1 MKKMKKKRTVGSR
14 ALEAYSVRTPEKI
27 RRHTD
32 KVIRTGAKLIRK
44 INGPGT
50 KAKGDAWVNR
60 RLGRFKIK
68 KKLI

>member
-1 MKKMKKKRTVGSR
+1 VKKLRKKRSVGSR
-14 ALEAYSVRTPEKI
+14 VLEAYSVHTPEKI

-50 KAKGDAWVNR
+50 KAAGQAWISR
-60 RLGRFKIK
+60 RLGRFRK
-68 KKLI
+68 KKK